1 MSTSLL
7 NRLALAGSA
16 LALSACSSMV
26 PATELPSQAAPQWQ
40 APLPHQGD
48 LVQLRDWW
56 QAQGKPLLVRLIDA
70 AQRQSPSVAQALSRI
85 AQAHAAQAGANAAL
99 RPQPNAAASL
109 QRSAGQ
115 PGVAAASVTS
125 TGLQARWELDLAG
138 ANRALDQAALA
149 QLQGSQALW
158 HNARVSVAAEV
169 AQNDCSLANC
179 RQLLALARQ
188 DAQSRRET
196 ARVSDI
202 SSRAGLLAPA
212 LSALVLASAAEAANR
227 VTSQQETCDM
237 GTKALVALTGL
248 DEADLR
254 QQLAQAWARAQAQ
267 AQASPSRAMT
277 LAVASVPAQAL
288 AQRPD
293 VFAAERGLVVARAQ
307 AGSAKAQR
315 CPRLSLNGAIGVARF
330 DGCGLETWSFGP
342 LALSLPLVDGGQQVT
357 QVTLAQTQ
365 HAQAVLTCRG
375 QVRQAVREVE
385 EALLRLNSSAARQDQ
400 TELAQQGCAQSS
412 VATQLR
418 HQHGLASLLELEEA
432 RRVALAADSGLLDLA
447 LQRELAWVALYRA
460 LGGGWD
466 RSAAAPALPA
476 PS

>member
-7 NRLALAGSA
+7 NRLALAGRA
-16 LALSACSSMV
+16 LALSACSSMM

-125 TGLQARWELDLAG
+125 IGLQARWELDLAG

-158 HNARVSVAAEV
+158 HNAQVSVAAEV
-169 AQNDCSLANC
+169 ARNDYSLANC
-179 RQLLALARQ
+179 QQLLALARQ

-254 QQLAQAWARAQAQ
+254 QQLARARAQAR
-267 AQASPSRAMT
+267 ARASPSRTMT

-293 VFAAERGLVVARAQ
+293 VFAAERELVVARAQ

-315 CPRLSLNGAIGVARF
+315 RPRLSLNGAIGVARF

-447 LQRELAWVALYRA
+447 LERELAWVALYRA

-466 RSAAAPALPA
+466 RSAAEPALPA

>member
-16 LALSACSSMV
+16 LALSACSSMM

-70 AQRQSPSVAQALSRI
+70 AQRQSPSVARALSRI

-158 HNARVSVAAEV
+158 HKARVSVAAEV
-169 AQNDCSLANC
+169 ARNDYSLANC
-179 RQLLALARQ
+179 QQLLALARQ

-212 LSALVLASAAEAANR
+212 LSALVQASAAEAANR

-254 QQLAQAWARAQAQ
+254 QQLARARA
-267 AQASPSRAMT
+267 SSSRAMT

-293 VFAAERGLVVARAQ
+293 DFAAERELVVARAQ

-400 TELAQQGCAQSS
+400 TELAQQGYAQSS
-412 VATQLR
+412 VATRLR

-432 RRVALAADSGLLDLA
+432 RRVALAADSGLLDQA
-447 LQRELAWVALYRA
+447 LEREPAWVALYRA

>member
-179 RQLLALARQ
+179 RQLLALVRQ

-212 LSALVLASAAEAANR
+212 LSALVQASAAEAANR

-254 QQLAQAWARAQAQ
+254 QQLARAR
-267 AQASPSRAMT
+267 ASPSRAMT

-342 LALSLPLVDGGQQVT
+342 LALSLPLVDGGQQVA

-365 HAQAVLTCRG
+365 YAQAVLTCRG

>member
-158 HNARVSVAAEV
+158 HNTRVSVAAEV

-179 RQLLALARQ
+179 RQLLALVRQ

-254 QQLAQAWARAQAQ
+254 QQLARAR
-267 AQASPSRAMT
+267 ASPSRAMT

-342 LALSLPLVDGGQQVT
+342 LALSLPLVDGGQQVA

-365 HAQAVLTCRG
+365 YAQAVLTCRG

>member
-16 LALSACSSMV
+16 LALSACSSMM

-125 TGLQARWELDLAG
+125 IGLQARWELDLAG

-158 HNARVSVAAEV
+158 HNAQVSVAAEV
-169 AQNDCSLANC
+169 ARNDYSLANC
-179 RQLLALARQ
+179 QQLLALARQ

-254 QQLAQAWARAQAQ
+254 QQLARARAQAR
-267 AQASPSRAMT
+267 ARASPSRTMT

-293 VFAAERGLVVARAQ
+293 VFAAERELVVARAQ

-315 CPRLSLNGAIGVARF
+315 RPRLSLNGAIGVARF

-385 EALLRLNSSAARQDQ
+385 EALLRLNSSAARPDQ

-447 LQRELAWVALYRA
+447 LERELAWVALYRA

>member
-16 LALSACSSMV
+16 LALSACSSMM

-99 RPQPNAAASL
+99 RPQLNAAASL

-169 AQNDCSLANC
+169 ARNDYSLANC
-179 RQLLALARQ
+179 QQLLALARQ

-212 LSALVLASAAEAANR
+212 LSALVQASAAEAANR

-254 QQLAQAWARAQAQ
+254 QQLARAR
-267 AQASPSRAMT
+267 ASPSRAMT

-293 VFAAERGLVVARAQ
+293 VFAAERELVVARAQ

-400 TELAQQGCAQSS
+400 TELAQQGYAQSS

-447 LQRELAWVALYRA
+447 LEREPAWVALYRA

>member
-1 MSTSLL
+1 MSTSLV

-169 AQNDCSLANC
+169 ARNDYSLANC
-179 RQLLALARQ
+179 QQLLALARQ

-212 LSALVLASAAEAANR
+212 LSALVQASAAEAANR
-227 VTSQQETCDM
+227 VTSQQVTCDM

-254 QQLAQAWARAQAQ
+254 QQRARARARAQ

-288 AQRPD
+288 AQHPD
-293 VFAAERGLVVARAQ
+293 VFAAERELVVARAQ

-342 LALSLPLVDGGQQVT
+342 LALSLPLVDGGQQVA

-385 EALLRLNSSAARQDQ
+385 EALLRLNSSAARPDQ